1 MADANQ
7 TIEDLNDDEIA
18 ELMEAGRI
26 TDDGDVLPAEDD
38 DSGSDGDQDVDGA
51 DKGEQGEADAKTDDE
66 PGDDDDADKTKSD
79 ADPDKAEV
87 DAKADDADPSEADQ
101 DDDTKDVMIPK
112 ARLDQETGR
121 RRQLE
126 EEIEEARRKLAFF
139 EGRESVRAE
148 AVKPESEAEPK
159 KDRKSVDVL
168 ETEIDQIWEQADA
181 GDLTLS
187 QARKLEREKLAEI
200 DQLKQSEI
208 NDNRKKPEQQ
218 PDLAKSVVEREIN
231 REAQRVV
238 DDHPYLGELSPND
251 VAYLGSKL
259 DEQIKSQGLREP
271 RDPIDRQIWRMK
283 EIGKLSDDFGPR
295 LTGKTLAPK
304 TAPDPEPTPDQQ
316 KQAAKAK
323 AEGRAKKQEIAQK
336 QPPSSTATGAA
347 EGGVG
352 EYTDEQ
358 IANMS
363 ETELEKLPPAV
374 LDRLAAN

>member
-126 EEIEEARRKLAFF
+126 EQIEEARRKLAFF

-159 KDRKSVDVL
+159 KDQKSVDTL
-168 ETEIDQIWEQADA
+168 EAEILDIWQQADDGEITMVEA
-181 GDLTLS
+181 H
-187 QARKLEREKLAEI
+187 KLQRQKQAEI
-200 DQLKQSEI
+200 DQLKQSSQKQKE
-208 NDNRKKPEQQ
+208 
-218 PDLAKSVVEREIN
+218 PDPKVDEVEAFIEDQTTQHANSVLA
-231 REAQRVV
+231 A
-238 DDHPYLGELSPND
+238 HPYLGIMSEYDQSILRMKVDEKIQREGISLPSSKIARTQRILDMMGELSD
-251 VAYLGSKL
+251 V
-259 DEQIKSQGLREP
+259 
-271 RDPIDRQIWRMK
+271 M
-283 EIGKLSDDFGPR
+283 GPA